1 MAAARQ
7 ADPAPRRWVER
18 LIADL
23 FEQEDIVYTVVAGAG
38 LSFAELTGRS
48 TPTFAGDWWT
58 VETASWH
65 IHARIGAITTV
76 RFVREPSSHTPGEES
91 LSVALRGA
99 QGERLLEAYFVNLY
113 DRVTKQPRE
122 AAFGR
127 WEAIKA
133 CYGGQAE
140 YTLVGGEPIGS
151 TTPHP
156 PAPPDRG
163 R

>member
-1 MAAARQ
+1 MAAATQ
-7 ADPAPRRWVER
+7 ADPAPRRWVEW

-23 FEQEDIVYTVVAGAG
+23 FAQDDMVYTVVAGAG

-58 VETASWH
+58 VETPSWH
-65 IHARIGAITTV
+65 IHARTGAITTV

-113 DRVTKQPRE
+113 DRVTKQPCE
-122 AAFGR
+122 AAFGC
-127 WEAIKA
+127 WEALKA
-133 CYGGQAE
+133 RYGGRAE
-140 YTLVGGEPIGS
+140 YTLVDGEPVDWAG
-151 TTPHP
+151 
-156 PAPPDRG
+156 
-163 R
+163 